1 MNQCQESC
9 VNGVCALFQGDTACA
24 ATAVAAAAFVLGMAF
39 MWAMLRLFCRRC
51 GAGAQSSWRMQ
62 TRKAAEKKPAVKKPA
77 ARKPAAQKVAEVII
91 QSPLGGE
98 ITSAEILDRVGK
110 VDKVY
115 VRVDQN
121 KAYWVNGEE
130 TGSVDL
136 W

>member
-1 MNQCQESC
+1 MAVKKTTEDKIAETKPAAKKS
-9 VNGVCALFQGDTACA
+9 AAKKTA
-24 ATAVAAAAFVLGMAF
+24 
-39 MWAMLRLFCRRC
+39 
-51 GAGAQSSWRMQ
+51 S
-62 TRKAAEKKPAVKKPA
+62 EKKPEVKKPA
-77 ARKPAAQKVAEVII
+77 AKKPAAKKVAEVII

>member
-1 MNQCQESC
+1 MAVKKNTEDKI
-9 VNGVCALFQGDTACA
+9 AETKPAAKEPATKKTA
-24 ATAVAAAAFVLGMAF
+24 
-39 MWAMLRLFCRRC
+39 
-51 GAGAQSSWRMQ
+51 S
-62 TRKAAEKKPAVKKPA
+62 EKKPEVKKPA
-77 ARKPAAQKVAEVII
+77 AKKPTAKKVAEVII

-98 ITSAEILDRVGK
+98 ITSAEILDRVGN

>member
-1 MNQCQESC
+1 MA
-9 VNGVCALFQGDTACA
+9 VKKA
-24 ATAVAAAAFVLGMAF
+24 AEDKIAEKKPAAKKPAAKKPA
-39 MWAMLRLFCRRC
+39 AE
-51 GAGAQSSWRMQ
+51 
-62 TRKAAEKKPAVKKPA
+62 KAAEKKPEVKKPA
-77 ARKPAAQKVAEVII
+77 AKKPAAKKVAEVII

>member
-1 MNQCQESC
+1 MAVKKTTEDKIAETKPAAKKS
-9 VNGVCALFQGDTACA
+9 AAKKTA
-24 ATAVAAAAFVLGMAF
+24 
-39 MWAMLRLFCRRC
+39 
-51 GAGAQSSWRMQ
+51 S
-62 TRKAAEKKPAVKKPA
+62 EKKPEVKKPA
-77 ARKPAAQKVAEVII
+77 AKKPAAKKVAEVII

-98 ITSAEILDRVGK
+98 ITSAEILDRVGN

>member
-1 MNQCQESC
+1 M
-9 VNGVCALFQGDTACA
+9 
-24 ATAVAAAAFVLGMAF
+24 AVKKVAEE
-39 MWAMLRLFCRRC
+39 
-51 GAGAQSSWRMQ
+51 
-62 TRKAAEKKPAVKKPA
+62 KAAEKKPVAKKPAAEKVAEKKPA
-77 ARKPAAQKVAEVII
+77 ARKPAAKKAAEVII

-98 ITSAEILDRVGK
+98 ITSAEILDRVGR

>member
-1 MNQCQESC
+1 MA
-9 VNGVCALFQGDTACA
+9 VKKA
-24 ATAVAAAAFVLGMAF
+24 AEDKIAEKKPAAKKPVAE
-39 MWAMLRLFCRRC
+39 
-51 GAGAQSSWRMQ
+51 
-62 TRKAAEKKPAVKKPA
+62 KAAEKKVAEKKPA
-77 ARKPAAQKVAEVII
+77 AKKPAAKKPAAQKVAEVII

-130 TGSVDL
+130 TGSIDL

>member
-1 MNQCQESC
+1 MAVKKTTEDKIAETKPAAKES
-9 VNGVCALFQGDTACA
+9 AAKKTA
-24 ATAVAAAAFVLGMAF
+24 
-39 MWAMLRLFCRRC
+39 
-51 GAGAQSSWRMQ
+51 S
-62 TRKAAEKKPAVKKPA
+62 EKKPEVKKPA
-77 ARKPAAQKVAEVII
+77 AKKPTAKKVAEVII

-98 ITSAEILDRVGK
+98 ITSAEILDRVGN

-130 TGSVDL
+130 TGCVDL

>member
-1 MNQCQESC
+1 M
-9 VNGVCALFQGDTACA
+9 
-24 ATAVAAAAFVLGMAF
+24 AVKKV
-39 MWAMLRLFCRRC
+39 
-51 GAGAQSSWRMQ
+51 
-62 TRKAAEKKPAVKKPA
+62 TEDKVAEKKPAAKKPA
-77 ARKPAAQKVAEVII
+77 AKKAAAKKPAEKKPAAKKPAAKKVAEVII

-110 VDKVY
+110 ADKVY

-130 TGSVDL
+130 TGSIDL

>member
-1 MNQCQESC
+1 MA
-9 VNGVCALFQGDTACA
+9 VKKA
-24 ATAVAAAAFVLGMAF
+24 AED
-39 MWAMLRLFCRRC
+39 
-51 GAGAQSSWRMQ
+51 
-62 TRKAAEKKPAVKKPA
+62 KAAEKKPAAKKPVAEKAAEKKPA
-77 ARKPAAQKVAEVII
+77 AKKPAAEKAAEKKPAAKKPAAKKPAAKKAAEVII

>member
-1 MNQCQESC
+1 MAVKKTTEDKIAETKPAAKESI
-9 VNGVCALFQGDTACA
+9 A
-24 ATAVAAAAFVLGMAF
+24 
-39 MWAMLRLFCRRC
+39 
-51 GAGAQSSWRMQ
+51 
-62 TRKAAEKKPAVKKPA
+62 KKPAAEKKPAVKKPA
-77 ARKPAAQKVAEVII
+77 AKKPTAKKVAEVII

-98 ITSAEILDRVGK
+98 ITSAEILDRVGN

>member
-1 MNQCQESC
+1 MA
-9 VNGVCALFQGDTACA
+9 VKKA
-24 ATAVAAAAFVLGMAF
+24 AEDKV
-39 MWAMLRLFCRRC
+39 
-51 GAGAQSSWRMQ
+51 
-62 TRKAAEKKPAVKKPA
+62 AEKKPAAKKPA
-77 ARKPAAQKVAEVII
+77 AKKPAAKTVAEKKPAAKKAAEVII

-115 VRVDQN
+115 VRVDLN